1 MLQDYL
7 NSDWCILT
15 APNSFFRKVFLLIVP
30 FIIIGFFASCG
41 KEGDLRTPFENSPQT
56 PMVMVI
62 KNQPDNFS
70 TEVSNQVAKSL
81 EYTQIPFLTIDL
93 GILNRDFSIP
103 KSVRTL
109 VITTNRIEEFPQEN
123 IEDLIAFVARG
134 NNIVFTGHVSNPNFS
149 FLQGIKADSQFNID
163 STSVGFTLLDDAF
176 PGMQG
181 TTYNSTGLL
190 PHYGLTAEEFSENT
204 KLLAGTATNPK
215 QPFIIS
221 NKIGLGE
228 VVTINSFVL
237 DQKIY
242 RGIVFSTI
250 LRGLQG
256 IPYRVAN
263 VSTIFLD
270 DFPAP
275 LYNEKIPPIDQEY
288 DVTHAE
294 FVTKIWWPDMK
305 ALADS
310 FNISYSAMTAFNYNA
325 NVVPPFDFQEWRQGS
340 IVYNE
345 NIVAGSIFLA
355 EDIRD
360 TRHELA
366 FHGYNHFSLW
376 KEDWDNLNFMISSL
390 QAARKRWRVDNLG
403 PLPTN
408 YVPPTNQI
416 DSLGLEAIVRG
427 MPSIKY
433 MSSLYFGEVEDGQG
447 REFDPDPYVPAQIFN
462 YPRISSGFT
471 MNSNSLLDQQGLQLL
486 TGIWTHF
493 IHPDDVFQI
502 TQREEDD
509 FLSRNPLGLGW
520 KSDPEY
526 GYGLYHLLSKR
537 IKFTLDYY
545 PYTRFVTATKAG
557 KRTEDWRRSLTNY
570 QVNASSMM
578 VRSGY
583 RSNYVQQASDSTKHW
598 FMYVTKSQDS
608 EASLALNRQDIEYKR
623 SQIWDGYLYQFKTK
637 KELFFVPNFDKSLYY
652 DQQFVDQLVRDQVTN
667 YQQHLMRM
675 NQIATSETNEEWQD
689 TRMEDAIRAWR
700 QNPQSR
706 SNQENLISMSV
717 EFGQV
722 SRAITVLENRLLE
735 SEDWA
740 QEDIDRLLTYY
751 GWEEQQARAELFLE
765 QLWKKYQSAQVIAL
779 KNQAVTALG
788 LFGMDFE
795 RRWRLRELQLAPDDY
810 ETLLS
815 YTKSIES
822 QENWPEMKENLRKL
836 LDMRP
841 ETDSLY
847 AFTLQR
853 SFYYDSADSTLDLVE
868 EFPASAYPQ
877 LTPFASNLA
886 LMYAYNAGNY
896 QKALFWANNAPN
908 FDEQQKLYWLA
919 ELNLDALYKAKALE
933 LVMNSPDNDSLRS
946 FVGTNLF
953 YQGFTD
959 DAYKILYPLF
969 EDDNEKGFIADTL
982 VRNEIGFMTYEGKKR
997 FYNQYPLFFDND
1009 QKVKLQRDY
1018 RLTEGVRGAVFGE
1031 YRDDNFNN
1039 TFARGG
1045 VSVQMGNRRGNT
1057 HTVKTEYLVF
1067 SDDDVQTDVTLQYQ
1081 GAGYEFTHRSENQ
1094 QLEFRAGPTL
1104 LFGEGDFIPE
1114 GLLSIGYSVDSTY
1127 TSAQLTGGA
1136 ELTST
1141 SLQNDYFQTQLQL
1154 YRQDFWFDGNLT
1166 TALSATGK
1174 YYSNNVFRYG
1184 GQGRV
1189 FLDLMDS
1196 KWRVRPLAELGYT
1209 DATQSFLS
1217 GIPYYTPDQYFSQG
1231 AGLDLQFRNPNT
1243 FEYQTQLTGEIMGK
1257 HERREGL
1264 FFTGRIQFEHKF
1276 KNFWEIS
1283 IGTEISTSRVYR
1295 SNRIFFTISHYFPK
1309 KIKHSNS
1316 N

>member
-1 MLQDYL
+1 MLQDYS
-7 NSDWCILT
+7 NNVRHVY
-15 APNSFFRKVFLLIVP
+15 AAKNSFLLMIPVVI
-30 FIIIGFFASCG
+30 FGLFASCS
-41 KEGDLRTPFENSPQT
+41 ENRDLRNPFDSSAQA

-62 KNQPDNFS
+62 KNQPSEFS
-70 TEVSNQVAKSL
+70 TGVSNQVAKSL
-81 EYTQIPFLTIDL
+81 EYAQIPFLTIDL

-109 VITTNRIEEFPQEN
+109 VITTDRISEFSQEN
-123 IEDLIAFVARG
+123 VEDLVAYVARG
-134 NNIVFTGHVSNPNFS
+134 NTIVFTGHVSNPNFA
-149 FLQGIKADSQFNID
+149 FLQGLKPDTEFNID
-163 STSVGFTLLDDAF
+163 STSVGFTLLADAF
-176 PGMQG
+176 PGMNG
-181 TTYNSTGLL
+181 TTYNPTGLL
-190 PHYGLTAEEFSENT
+190 PHYGLTAEEFADDT
-204 KLLAGTATNPK
+204 KLLAGTATKPE

-228 VVTINSFVL
+228 ALIINSFVL

-275 LYNEKIPPIDQEY
+275 LYNEKLPPIDEEY

-294 FVTKIWWPDMK
+294 FVSKIWWPDMK

-310 FNISYSAMTAFNYNA
+310 FNINYSAMTAFNYNA

-340 IVYNE
+340 ILYNQ
-345 NIVAGSIFLA
+345 NIVQGSIFLA

-376 KEDWDNLNFMISSL
+376 KEDWDNLNFMVSSL
-390 QAARKRWRVDNLG
+390 QAARKRWQVDNLG
-403 PLPTN
+403 PMPTI

-433 MSSLYFGEVEDGQG
+433 MSSLYFGDIEDGGG
-447 REFDPDPYVPAQIFN
+447 REFDPDPYVPAQLFN
-462 YPRISSGFT
+462 YPRISSGYT
-471 MNSNSLLDQQGLQLL
+471 MNSNSLLDQQGMQLL

-493 IHPDDVFQI
+493 VHPDDVFQV
-502 TQREEDD
+502 TQRDEDD
-509 FLSRNPLGLGW
+509 FKSRNPLGLGW
-520 KSDPEY
+520 KTDPEY
-526 GYGLYHLLSKR
+526 GYGLYHLLR
-537 IKFTLDYY
+537 IRIQFTLNNY
-545 PYTRFVTATKAG
+545 PNTRFVTATKAG

-570 QVNASSMM
+570 QANSASML

-583 RSNYVQQASDSTKHW
+583 RSNYVQQASESTKHW
-598 FMYVTKSQDS
+598 FMYATESQVS
-608 EASLALNRQDIEYKR
+608 EVNSVLKMQEIEFSR
-623 SQIWDGYLYQFKTK
+623 TRIWDGYLYQFKTNQ
-637 KELFFVPNFDKSLYY
+637 ELFFVPNFDKSLYY
-652 DQQFVDQLVRDQVTN
+652 DQFFVEQLVQDQVGN
-667 YQQHLMRM
+667 YQQHLLRM
-675 NQIATSETNEEWQD
+675 NWIASASGTEEQWQD
-689 TRMEDAIRAWR
+689 TRMEDAVRAWR
-700 QNPQSR
+700 RNPQSR
-706 SNQENLISMSV
+706 ASQENLISLSV

-735 SEDWA
+735 SENWD
-740 QEDIDRLLTYY
+740 QKDLDRLITYY
-751 GWEEQQARAELFLE
+751 GWEGMQTRAELFLE
-765 QLWKKYQSAQVIAL
+765 RLWEKYQSAQVIAL

-788 LFGMDFE
+788 LFGVDFE
-795 RRWRLRELQLAPDDY
+795 RRWQLRELQLAPGDY
-810 ETLLS
+810 ETLLN

-836 LDMRP
+836 LEMHP
-841 ETDSLY
+841 QTDSLY

-853 SFYYDSADSTLDLVE
+853 SFYYDSADSTIALVE
-868 EFPASAYPQ
+868 EFPVSAYPQ
-877 LTPFASNLA
+877 LMPFASNLA
-886 LMYAYNAGNY
+886 LIYAYNAGNY
-896 QKALFWANNAPN
+896 QQALFWANNAPN
-908 FDEQQKLYWLA
+908 FDEQQKLYWLGQ
-919 ELNLDALYKAKALE
+919 LNLDAFYKAKALE
-933 LVMNSPDNDSLRS
+933 LVTNSPDNDSLRS

-953 YQGFTD
+953 YQGFTE
-959 DAYKILYPLF
+959 DAYRVLYPLF
-969 EDDNEKGFIADTL
+969 VAGDEQGFTADTL
-982 VRNEIGFMTYEGKKR
+982 VRNEIGYMTYNGKKQ
-997 FYNQYPLFFDND
+997 FYNQYPLFFDVD
-1009 QKVKLQRDY
+1009 QQEQLQRAY
-1018 RLTEGVRGAVFGE
+1018 RKTEGIRGSVFGE

-1045 VSVQMGNRRGNT
+1045 VSVQVGNRQNNT

-1067 SDDDVQTDVTLQYQ
+1067 ADDDAQTDITLQYQ
-1081 GAGYEFTHRSENQ
+1081 GAGYEFAHRSENQ
-1094 QLEFRAGPTL
+1094 QLEFRAGPTV

-1141 SLQNDYFQTQLQL
+1141 SLQNNYFQTQLQL
-1154 YRQDFWFDGNLT
+1154 YRQNFWFNGNLT
-1166 TALSATGK
+1166 TAFSATGK
-1174 YYSNNVFRYG
+1174 YYTNNVFSYG
-1184 GQGRV
+1184 AQGRV

-1196 KWRVRPLAELGYT
+1196 KWKVRPLAELGYS
-1209 DATQSFLS
+1209 DATESYLS

-1231 AGLDLQFRNPNT
+1231 AGLDFQYRNSNT
-1243 FEYQTQLTGEIMGK
+1243 FEYQTQLTGEVMGK

-1264 FFTGRIQFEHKF
+1264 FFSGRVQFEHKF

-1283 IGTEISTSRVYR
+1283 VGTEISTSRVYR
-1295 SNRIFFTISHYFPK
+1295 SNRFFFTISHYFPK
-1309 KIKHSNS
+1309 KLGRSNS